1 VIAFA
6 IIHLLLIVSQ
16 NDTDDEQSGSSDR
29 LQMVGSYVGLHSN
42 GQMNVIGMLIFAGLL
57 IVVLPLLPI
66 LAVGWVLM
74 KIASR

>member
-6 IIHLLLIVSQ
+6 IVHLLLIVSQ
-16 NDTDDEQSGSSDR
+16 NGTDDEQSGSSDR

-66 LAVGWVLM
+66 LVGGWVLL
-74 KIASR
+74 KIVSR